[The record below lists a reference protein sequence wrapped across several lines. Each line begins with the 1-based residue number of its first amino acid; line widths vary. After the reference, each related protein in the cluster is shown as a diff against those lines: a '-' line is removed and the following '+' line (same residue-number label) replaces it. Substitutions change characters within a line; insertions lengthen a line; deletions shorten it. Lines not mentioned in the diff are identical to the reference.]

1 MSPGK
6 SKKRKRLAF
15 FFFGVRLS
23 ERLALSSTFYLLISI
38 FSPFWSDVSAFESE
52 LSSVDVGTWPGGV
65 GPTDVISELH
75 VSYKVRKRSCDPKV
89 YWHVPVSANGIPP
102 RLYDGQ
108 ELRLR
113 VPRWVVYTHSLW
125 PIWPLG
131 RAGFTPENCF
141 SFYIRVFSKIL
152 ELLQ

>member
-23 ERLALSSTFYLLISI
+23 ERLALSSMFYLLISI

-75 VSYKVRKRSCDPKV
+75 VSYKVSKRSCDPKV
-89 YWHVPVSANGIPP
+89 YWHVPASANGIPP
-102 RLYDGQ
+102 RLYDG
-108 ELRLR
+108 
-113 VPRWVVYTHSLW
+113 
-125 PIWPLG
+125 
-131 RAGFTPENCF
+131 
-141 SFYIRVFSKIL
+141 
-152 ELLQ
+152 